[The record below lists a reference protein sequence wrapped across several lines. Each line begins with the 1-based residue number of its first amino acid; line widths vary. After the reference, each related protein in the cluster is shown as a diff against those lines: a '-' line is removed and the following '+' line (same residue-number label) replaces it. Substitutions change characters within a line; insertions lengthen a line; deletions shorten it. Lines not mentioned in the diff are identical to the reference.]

1 MPTISRFFGI
11 EIRIYFSDHNP
22 PHFHAQYGDHEAL
35 VEIASLAVCRGELPR
50 RALVLVLE
58 WAMLHRA
65 ELMANW
71 QSAKINGETHEI
83 APLE

>member
-11 EIRIYFSDHNP
+11 DICMYFSDHNP
-22 PHFHAQYGDHEAL
+22 PHFHAVYGEHEAL

-50 RALVLVLE
+50 RALVMVLE
-58 WAMLHRA
+58 WAMLHRS
-65 ELMANW
+65 ELRANW
-71 QSAKINGETHEI
+71 ESAKSNGPVREI